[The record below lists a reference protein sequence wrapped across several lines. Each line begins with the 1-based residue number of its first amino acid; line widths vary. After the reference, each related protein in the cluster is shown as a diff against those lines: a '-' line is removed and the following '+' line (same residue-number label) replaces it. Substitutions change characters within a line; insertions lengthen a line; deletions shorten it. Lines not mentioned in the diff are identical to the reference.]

1 MKIRSYGN
9 FPALVSLFVLLG
21 LFFAHA
27 TSAAE
32 YRTILLASEAGL
44 AEIAEQKLGPALNIF
59 PTGIDADYKSRVFI
73 TDEDTQIPFS
83 RLFHRK
89 SFKKSSAIKT
99 LGDEYAADALAL
111 LWIANYAKQEY
122 GAYDVKKHTVTV
134 RLRVVDVASGTNIL
148 EMPVTYTSDFGL
160 GLTKA
165 ALIKKATEK
174 VKLTSLTSDMERFYA
189 EKAPRTKRIKIVIR
203 NIDQNDYFEKRD
215 DFLALVKD
223 AGIQGSLRD
232 SYDRAKKTFT
242 IRAMLSAD
250 ADIEEYYRSL
260 YSKATHL
267 QTFDS
272 FGIDKSGQT
281 IVIAK
286 LPPERK
292 RLIISGLTSD
302 RYHDRLE
309 IYRDA
314 LAAQDGVKDID
325 FKYIAG
331 SDFTESRLAFSFTYS
346 ADITKLEEDIWNS
359 LSAAGKAP
367 NRRLVS
373 ISERIIHIK
382 SKLKEGDRITIAV
395 HFNNVAPGDYRK
407 IGVALDKIIK
417 GLSVRN
423 LTKAYN
429 RDEYRLTY
437 GFDINIPPVDMDTI
451 LWSKIEADETLGNIV
466 QDATFGNTLA
476 YFYHHKRP
484 ETTYI
489 RISVKNLNPQDYKKT
504 GRRIITIIES
514 IEGVS
519 NLKKSYS
526 EYDQTLDLNFRFK
539 GKNAYAIDEAIWK
552 AVKKDRSLKKLAMGT
567 VSENDLVYFF
577 SGEPERAADIVIFMK
592 QVSGQDYKVVSTA
605 FSRLLGKIKNVR
617 DVRYSYYFDKKTI
630 GFSIKYEGK
639 SLFDFEDALQKNMRA
654 SEHFKYV
661 EKGPSYTSRFLYFYQ
676 KEPVFAESAID
687 EKTAYGESLSGLS
700 GLIKTLDPSVV
711 TIVAKSAESG
721 ISHGSGFFVS
731 QEGYILTAAHVV
743 VGKKLVVKTYDG
755 RFYEAQHI
763 KADKELDLALIKAIS
778 STEKFTKVD
787 IGDSSAVE
795 KGNTILVIGTP
806 ISGEYEHTSVTGII
820 SGIDRHRGLLQ
831 LSIPTYQGHSGSPVF
846 DAQGKVVG
854 VVISVPMISKTQ
866 LVAKQGK
873 PAVQESMQAAENI
886 GLAVPINYAKG
897 LFQMIR

>member
-9 FPALVSLFVLLG
+9 IPVLVSLFVLLG

-32 YRTILLASEAGL
+32 YRTILLASEASL
-44 AEIAEQKLGPALNIF
+44 AEIAKQKLGPALNIF

-73 TDEDTQIPFS
+73 TDENTKIPFTE
-83 RLFHRK
+83 LFNRK
-89 SFKKSSAIKT
+89 SLKSSSVLKT
-99 LGDEYAADALAL
+99 ISDEYQADMLAILWVEKHKTEDHKAYGLKKHIIRLRIRILDVVSGRNIVDKPISYESPFEQKTKRSAL
-111 LWIANYAKQEY
+111 LAK
-122 GAYDVKKHTVTV
+122 A
-134 RLRVVDVASGTNIL
+134 L
-148 EMPVTYTSDFGL
+148 EKL
-160 GLTKA
+160 GIDSLKA
-165 ALIKKATEK
+165 DLD
-174 VKLTSLTSDMERFYA
+174 SYYA
-189 EKAPRTKRIKIVIR
+189 ETAGTGRVKIVIR

-215 DFLALVKD
+215 DFLALAKD

-232 SYDRAKKTFT
+232 SYDRANQSFT
-242 IRAMLSAD
+242 IRAMLGAD

-260 YSKATHL
+260 YSKATYL

-359 LSAAGKAP
+359 LSAVGKAP

-373 ISERIIHIK
+373 ISDRIIHIK
-382 SKLKEGDRITIAV
+382 SKLKEGDRITITV

-407 IGVALDKIIK
+407 IGAALDKIIK

-437 GFDINIPPVDMDTI
+437 GFDVNMPPVDVDTI
-451 LWSKIEADETLGNIV
+451 LWSKIEADEILGNIV
-466 QDATFGNTLA
+466 QDCTFGNTLA

-489 RISVKNLNPQDYKKT
+489 RISVKNLSPQDYKKT
-504 GRRIITIIES
+504 GRRIIAIIES

-526 EYDQTLDLNFRFK
+526 EYNQTLDLNFRFK
-539 GKNAYAIDEAIWK
+539 GENAYAIDEAIWK

-567 VSENDLVYFF
+567 VSENELVYFF

-605 FSRLLGKIKNVR
+605 FSRLLGRIKNVR

-639 SLFDFEDALQKNMRA
+639 SLFDFEDALQRNMSA
-654 SEHFKYV
+654 SKHFKYV
-661 EKGPSYTSRFLYFYQ
+661 EKGPSYASRFLYFYQ
-676 KEPVFAESAID
+676 KEPVFAETTVD
-687 EKTAYGESLSGLS
+687 ENIAYGETVSGLS

-743 VGKKLVVKTYDG
+743 VGRSLVVKTYDG

-763 KADKELDLALIKAIS
+763 KTDRELDLALIKAIS
-778 STEKFTKVD
+778 STEKFTEVD

-795 KGNTILVIGTP
+795 KGDRILVIGTP
-806 ISGEYEHTSVTGII
+806 ITREYEHTSVTGII

-846 DAQGKVVG
+846 DVQGRAIG
-854 VVISVPMISKTQ
+854 VIIMVPMVMKAQ
-866 LVAKQGK
+866 LVAKEGK
-873 PAVQESMQAAENI
+873 PVLQETIQAAENI

-897 LFQMIR
+897 LFQMIK